1 MPARYVRS
9 PRADRMTILGGLGLA
24 TATLL
29 VLGVLLALAWL
40 QGAARSWPVAG
51 WVALAGL
58 AAVLLSLEL
67 LFLRDY
73 LRVRRAAQVAAG
85 PRRR

>member
-1 MPARYVRS
+1 MPPRYART
-9 PRADRMTILGGLGLA
+9 PRTDRMTILGGLGLA

-40 QGAARSWPVAG
+40 QGAARSWPVLG

-58 AAVLLSLEL
+58 SAALLSLEL
-67 LFLRDY
+67 LFLRDFVQ
-73 LRVRRAAQVAAG
+73 VRRSSAVGSG
-85 PRRR
+85 PGRR